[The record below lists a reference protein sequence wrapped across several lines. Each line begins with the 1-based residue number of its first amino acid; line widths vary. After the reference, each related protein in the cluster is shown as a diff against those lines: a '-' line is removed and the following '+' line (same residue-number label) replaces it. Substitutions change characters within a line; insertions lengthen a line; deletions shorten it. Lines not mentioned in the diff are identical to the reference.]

1 VTTPHRTSMHPAEP
15 SAFFIPVA
23 EQRPNEQ
30 PDSWRVEAPLPVRL
44 FHQLEGHRGDQHPR
58 PYGHHHGDDP
68 PGGAA
73 VETEE
78 HPTSSEAAPTKP

>member
-1 VTTPHRTSMHPAEP
+1 MTTPHRTSMHPAEP

-44 FHQLEGHRGDQHPR
+44 FHQLE
-58 PYGHHHGDDP
+58 
-68 PGGAA
+68 A
-73 VETEE
+73 TEE
-78 HPTSSEAAPTKP
+78 ISTPAPTAITTEMTRREAPQ